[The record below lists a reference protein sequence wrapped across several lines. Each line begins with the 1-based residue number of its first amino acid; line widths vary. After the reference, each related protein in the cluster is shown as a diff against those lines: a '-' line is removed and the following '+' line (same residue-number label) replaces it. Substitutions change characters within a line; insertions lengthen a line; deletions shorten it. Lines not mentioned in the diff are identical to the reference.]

1 MRKATAAEGKEGM
14 SDREDDPSTRVLYR
28 RANAGEREALELL
41 LERMRPRLEA
51 WVALRMGPALRARVD
66 AEDIV
71 QEILLKAAG
80 AIGSFQPEGKHAF
93 VKWLF
98 TVARNQ
104 ISDWQRHCMAAKR
117 DVQRDQELRSGI
129 PAQRTGPYSRAARN
143 DLMEQLLDAL
153 ALLPENYR
161 DILRL
166 RRLEYL
172 DNEEAAERLG
182 LSREN
187 ASVLYVRAMQALRRK
202 LDGT

>member
-1 MRKATAAEGKEGM
+1 MTDHEEGL
-14 SDREDDPSTRVLYR
+14 STRILYR
-28 RANAGEREALELL
+28 RANAGEREALEQL

-51 WVALRMGPALRARVD
+51 WVALRMGPALQARLD

-71 QEILLKAAG
+71 QEILLKASG
-80 AIGSFQPEGKHAF
+80 AIGSFKPEGKHAF

-98 TVARNQ
+98 KVARNQ
-104 ISDWQRHCMAAKR
+104 ISDWQRHYMAAKR
-117 DVQRDQELRSGI
+117 DLQREQELRSGV
-129 PAQRTGPYSRAARN
+129 PAQRTGPYSHAARN
-143 DLMEQLLDAL
+143 DLMERLLDAL

-166 RRLEYL
+166 RRIEYL
-172 DNEEAAERLG
+172 DNGEAAERLG
-182 LSREN
+182 IPRGN